1 MVLEEEKMQLTIVL
15 KSEHEDSAPALFS
28 QLEDSQQELGIDDLQ
43 VAFFSILFSCRA
55 VVYLKCSFEAVCIC
69 SMRTAWH

>member
-1 MVLEEEKMQLTIVL
+1 MALEEEKMQLTIVL

-43 VAFFSILFSCRA
+43 VAFFSILFL
-55 VVYLKCSFEAVCIC
+55 VEQLYI
-69 SMRTAWH
+69 